1 MSTTRRLSSLSFGL
15 LALVPVLC
23 SAQAPPDPPALVQ
36 EGRKANAAGKFDEAL
51 GLYDRALK
59 LDPQLFDAHLA
70 TGITYDLKG
79 DYAKARAALR
89 RAIETAPEGA
99 RLQALNAMAVSYA
112 FENDATGAA
121 TYYQQQFDAQLKAG
135 AIDGAAATANAMA
148 RVYLESGDPQTA
160 LKWYE
165 TGHSTAKKLTSA
177 PPDQVDLWELRW
189 LHARSRIAA
198 RLGNA
203 ADADKYAE
211 AVKAIVDKGGLN
223 EEQRPA
229 YQYLVGYNALYAG
242 NYQKAIAELLKAD
255 QRDPFILGLL
265 AQACEKSGDGPRAR
279 EYYTRVLA
287 STSHNLQNAFS
298 RPLARKKL
306 AELK

>member
-1 MSTTRRLSSLSFGL
+1 MNTAARVLSLL
-15 LALVPVLC
+15 LALSLAAPVA
-23 SAQAPPDPPALVQ
+23 SAAQAPADPLGLVQ
-36 EGRKANAAGKFDEAL
+36 EGRKLNAAGKFDEAL
-51 GLYDRALK
+51 AAFDRALK

-79 DYAKARAALR
+79 DYARARVALR
-89 RAIETAPEGA
+89 RAIETAPEGSKG
-99 RLQALNAMAVSYA
+99 QALGAMAVSYA
-112 FENDATGAA
+112 FEKNAAEAA
-121 TYYQQQFDAQLKAG
+121 TYYLQQLDAQTKAG
-135 AIDGAAATANAMA
+135 AIDAAAATANAMA

-165 TGHSTAKKLTSA
+165 TGYSTSKKLTNA

-198 RLGNA
+198 RLGDA
-203 ADADKYAE
+203 AEADKYAA

-242 NYQKAIAELLKAD
+242 KYETAIAELLKAD
-255 QRDPFILGLL
+255 LRDPFILGLL
-265 AQACEKSGDGPRAR
+265 AQSYEKNNDAARAR
-279 EYYTRVLA
+279 EYYARVLA
-287 STSHNLQNAFS
+287 STSHNLQNAVS
-298 RPLARKKL
+298 RPLARRKL

>member
-1 MSTTRRLSSLSFGL
+1 LSLGFLL
-15 LALVPVLC
+15 LAAPVPC
-23 SAQAPPDPPALVQ
+23 AAQGSQDAISLVQ
-36 EGRKANAAGKFDEAL
+36 EGRKLNAAGKFDEAL
-51 GLYDRALK
+51 ALFDRALK
-59 LDPQLFDAHLA
+59 ADPLLFDAHLA
-70 TGITYDLKG
+70 TGITCDLKG
-79 DYAKARAALR
+79 DYARARAALR
-89 RAIETAPEGA
+89 RAIETAPEGSKW
-99 RLQALNAMAVSYA
+99 QALGAMAVSYA
-112 FENDATGAA
+112 FERNAGDAA
-121 TYYQQQFDAQLKAG
+121 TYYQQLFDAQLKAG

-165 TGHSTAKKLTSA
+165 TGYATSKKLTNA

-198 RLGNA
+198 RQGDSAEA
-203 ADADKYAE
+203 AKYAD

-242 NYQKAIAELLKAD
+242 KYETAIAELLKAD

-265 AQACEKSGDGPRAR
+265 AQSYEKNSNPARAR
-279 EYYTRVLA
+279 EYYARVLA

>member
-1 MSTTRRLSSLSFGL
+1 MRTVSRLLSLSLGVL
-15 LALVPVLC
+15 LAAPVLC
-23 SAQAPPDPPALVQ
+23 AAQDAQDPISLVQ
-36 EGRKANAAGKFDEAL
+36 EGRKLNAAGKFDEAL
-51 GLYDRALK
+51 ALYDRALK
-59 LDPQLFDAHLA
+59 LDPELFDAHLA
-70 TGITYDLKG
+70 TGVTCDLKG
-79 DYAKARAALR
+79 DYTRARAALR

-99 RLQALNAMAVSYA
+99 RGQALGAMAVSYA
-112 FENDATGAA
+112 FERNAAEAA
-121 TYYQQQFDAQLKAG
+121 TYYKQQLDAQLKAG

-165 TGHSTAKKLTSA
+165 TGYSTSQKLTSA

-198 RLGNA
+198 RLGDVAEA
-203 ADADKYAE
+203 AKYAA

-229 YQYLVGYNALYAG
+229 YQYLAGYNAFYAG
-242 NYQKAIAELLKAD
+242 KYDVAIAEFLKAD

-265 AQACEKSGDGPRAR
+265 AQAYEKNNDVARAR

-298 RPLARKKL
+298 RPLARKRL

>member
-1 MSTTRRLSSLSFGL
+1 MNTAIRVLSLLLVLSI
-15 LALVPVLC
+15 AAPAV
-23 SAQAPPDPPALVQ
+23 SAAQAPADPLGLVQ
-36 EGRKANAAGKFDEAL
+36 EGRKLNAAGKFDEAL
-51 GLYDRALK
+51 AAFERALK
-59 LDPQLFDAHLA
+59 IDPQLFDAHLA

-79 DYAKARAALR
+79 DYARARAALK
-89 RAIETAPEGA
+89 RAIETAPEGSRA
-99 RLQALNAMAVSYA
+99 QAIGAMAVSYA
-112 FENDATGAA
+112 FEKNAAEAA
-121 TYYQQQFDAQLKAG
+121 TYYQQQFDAQTRAG
-135 AIDGAAATANAMA
+135 AIDAAAATANAMA

-165 TGHSTAKKLTSA
+165 TGYATSKKLTSA

-198 RLGNA
+198 RLGDAAA
-203 ADADKYAE
+203 ADKFAA

-229 YQYLVGYNALYAG
+229 YQYLVGYNAFYAG
-242 NYQKAIAELLKAD
+242 KYETAIAELLKAD
-255 QRDPFILGLL
+255 LRDPFILGLL
-265 AQACEKSGDGPRAR
+265 AQSYEKNKDIVRAR

-298 RPLARKKL
+298 RPLARTKL
-306 AELK
+306 VELK

>member
-1 MSTTRRLSSLSFGL
+1 MSTAIRALSLSLSL
-15 LALVPVLC
+15 LVAVPALC
-23 SAQAPPDPPALVQ
+23 AAQAPSDPVGLVQ
-36 EGRKANAAGKFDEAL
+36 EGRKLNAAGKFDEAL
-51 GLYDRALK
+51 AAYDRALK

-70 TGITYDLKG
+70 AGITYDLKG
-79 DYAKARAALR
+79 DYVRARAALR
-89 RAIETAPEGA
+89 RAIETAPEGSKGP
-99 RLQALNAMAVSYA
+99 ALGAMAVSYA
-112 FENDATGAA
+112 FEKNAAEAA
-121 TYYQQQFDAQLKAG
+121 TYYQQQFDAQSKAG

-165 TGHSTAKKLTSA
+165 TGYNTSKKLTSA

-189 LHARSRIAA
+189 LHAQSRIAA

-203 ADADKYAE
+203 AEAAKYAE

-229 YQYLVGYNALYAG
+229 YQYLVGYNAFYAG
-242 NYQKAIAELLKAD
+242 KYETAIAELLKAD
-255 QRDPFILGLL
+255 MRDPFILGLL
-265 AQACEKSGDGPRAR
+265 AQSYEKHNDVPRAK

-298 RPLARKKL
+298 RPLARRKL

>member
-1 MSTTRRLSSLSFGL
+1 MSTAPRLLSLSLGL
-15 LALVPVLC
+15 LLVVAPLRAAQKPEDPVG
-23 SAQAPPDPPALVQ
+23 LVQ
-36 EGRKANAAGKFDEAL
+36 EGRKLNAAGKFDEAL
-51 GLYDRALK
+51 GLFDRALK

-79 DYAKARAALR
+79 DYARARASLR
-89 RAIETAPEGA
+89 RAIDTAPEGSKG
-99 RLQALNAMAVSYA
+99 QALGAMAVSYA
-112 FENDATGAA
+112 FEKNAADAA
-121 TYYQQQFDAQLKAG
+121 TYYQQLFDAQMKAG

-148 RVYLESGDPQTA
+148 RVYLESGDPQAA

-165 TGHSTAKKLTSA
+165 TGYNTSKKLTSA

-198 RLGNA
+198 RLG
-203 ADADKYAE
+203 DAAE
-211 AVKAIVDKGGLN
+211 AARYADSVKAIVDKGGLN

-242 NYQKAIAELLKAD
+242 KYETAVTELLKAD

-265 AQACEKSGDGPRAR
+265 AQAYEKNNDTARAR
-279 EYYTRVLA
+279 EYYSRVLA

-298 RPLARKKL
+298 RPLARRRL